1 MEIFV
6 IFTTIIISLFSP
18 VGFILNNSLTNIVRH
33 TSEEVGDVKLRINSI
48 PTHQLIKGE
57 ADSIQ
62 ISLKQWQPQPNIR
75 VELLELETDSV
86 RLNLPEIR
94 QIRADNW
101 QKSLKAPL
109 NMGYRVILT
118 ENDLNKLLKS
128 PQAESIIAK
137 FGGNSQDSSFQII
150 DLALNLLPN
159 NRIAIDTELKL
170 PTRGEELLN
179 VNLELSLELIKGHTL
194 KISDIQGTL
203 NNRRLSS
210 KLLQGFADNI
220 NTQLNLRNLEKSGI
234 TMRLLQLNIHE
245 DNLEIAGFLHLQPK
259 SEKNN

>member
-1 MEIFV
+1 MEIFI
-6 IFTTIIISLFSP
+6 IFTSIIMSLFSP
-18 VGFILNNSLTNIVRH
+18 VGFILNNSLTNIVVD
-33 TSEEVGDVKLRINSI
+33 TSEEVGDVKIRVNSI

-86 RLNLPEIR
+86 KLNLPEIR
-94 QIRADNW
+94 QIKGDNW

-118 ENDLNKLLKS
+118 ENDLLKLLKS

-137 FGGNSQDSSFQII
+137 FSGNSQDSQFQII
-150 DLALNLLPN
+150 DLGLNLLPN
-159 NRIAIDTELKL
+159 NRVAINTQIKL
-170 PTRGEELLN
+170 PIRGEELLN

-194 KISDIQGTL
+194 KISNIQGKL
-203 NNRRLSS
+203 NNRQLSS

-220 NTQLNLRNLEKSGI
+220 NTQLNLQNLEKSGI
-234 TMRLLQLNIHE
+234 TMRLLQLNINE
-245 DNLEIAGFLHLQPK
+245 DNLQIAGFIHLQPQFPT
-259 SEKNN
+259 KN